1 MKKNTRKMLIGILFS
16 LALIFIMVT
25 MHQFSKENSEI
36 SNHRSEGIMELIQN
50 KIQKP
55 LERTPEGYYLSGKIQ
70 DVVVRYSPYGNDW
83 NSNVRKFAHFGLY
96 MLLAIILY
104 FVLSMFNLKYLP
116 RIGWTLLI
124 CFIFAFFD
132 EYTQV
137 FRNRTASFH
146 DVLLDFSGA
155 FCGMSF
161 AVLVNMFKI
170 SIQYMIY
177 KIEQYYQ
184 SY

>member
-1 MKKNTRKMLIGILFS
+1 MKKKTRKMLIGILFS
-16 LALIFIMVT
+16 FVMIMMMLT
-25 MHQFSKENSEI
+25 MHGFSKENSEV
-36 SNHRSEGIMELIQN
+36 SNLRSEGMMELVQN
-50 KIQKP
+50 TIQKP
-55 LERTPEGYYLSGKIQ
+55 LEQTPQGTYLSEKIQ
-70 DVVVRYSPYGNDW
+70 NVIIQYSPYGNDW
-83 NSNVRKFAHFGLY
+83 NSNIRKIAHFGLY
-96 MLLAIILY
+96 FVLALGVY
-104 FVLSMFNLKYLP
+104 FVLSMMGMKHLP

-146 DVLLDFSGA
+146 DVILDFSGA

-161 AVLVNMFKI
+161 AVFINMIKI
-170 SIQYMIY
+170 SLQYMVD

-184 SY
+184 VS